1 MNLRGNPMKKVLE
14 SVPMTQAP
22 VRIQRFEDHYSHRRI
37 HWHEEIELLYFTEG
51 TAVTAC
57 NLQEYR
63 VKKGDLLVVNGRE
76 LHTGNLSLS
85 HSVFYCIQLHSGFFQ
100 NTLGTDHVIFHSLIQ
115 DPHCVELLDQILLH
129 WHRGGYRD
137 EIALRRITYQLLEYL
152 ALSHASVAQEGK
164 KEQMRY
170 QKSDTFYSIVK
181 YLEQTYEADHRI
193 EDLAAHFF
201 MSPSYFSHL
210 FKSLSGKSVMT
221 YLTELRISRAK
232 LLLEQEDC
240 PVSEVATKVGYNDG
254 NYFARIFKST
264 TGQTPS
270 QYRNACRRQKNIEC
284 SSLS

>member
-1 MNLRGNPMKKVLE
+1 MKKVFEAL
-14 SVPMTQAP
+14 PMTQVP
-22 VRIQRFEDHYSHRRI
+22 VRIQRFEDHYSHRRV

-63 VKKGDLLVVNGRE
+63 VKPGDLLVVNGRE
-76 LHTGNLSLS
+76 LHTGNLSLA

-100 NTLGTDHVIFHSLIQ
+100 NTLGGDHVIFHSLIQ
-115 DPHCVELLDQILLH
+115 DPHCVELLDQVLFH
-129 WHRGGYRD
+129 WHQGGYQN
-137 EIALRRITYQLLEYL
+137 EIAVRKLTYQLLEYL
-152 ALSHASVAQEGK
+152 VLSHATVVQEEGAQR
-164 KEQMRY
+164 RY

-181 YLEQTYEADHRI
+181 YLEQTCEADHKI
-193 EDLAAHFF
+193 KDLAAHFF

-240 PVSEVATKVGYNDG
+240 PVSEIATRVGYNDG
-254 NYFARIFKST
+254 NYFARIFKAT

-270 QYRNACRRQKNIEC
+270 QYRNENRRTR
-284 SSLS
+284 